1 MTAAYKIALAAAAML
16 LVLVVALLLM
26 TSDDGAD
33 PAATGDD
40 GVAARGGPEAG
51 VPDFPRQVDRPEREP
66 TVTFGEAVLPGD
78 DDTPGGGAA
87 GNSLTIG
94 RAAAGSDPFEMQ
106 ASPLYADTRTLTG
119 DADGPRSR
127 DEAIDL
133 LEPDADANDARVDPL
148 PDLVAED
155 DTLAAAPLDG
165 GLTLG
170 PTDAVDR
177 TRIADALGEAEPARD
192 RDVVST
198 ALPLPVEPVDDEPE
212 PTPRTPQPAT
222 THTIASGETF
232 SRIAVRLYGDE
243 KYWVAI
249 AQANPLIDPERLR
262 VGQEIRLPSPA
273 EVADNAAPAASD
285 LPDGRTT
292 YTVKSGDSLSEI
304 AQQFYGNATQ
314 WRRIHEANRSLIGSD
329 PTDLRAGMKLT
340 IPPPNEG
347 AR

>member
-33 PAATGDD
+33 PAAAGEEGKVATRGD
-40 GVAARGGPEAG
+40 AEAG
-51 VPDFPRQVDRPEREP
+51 VPDLPRQVDRPEREP

-87 GNSLTIG
+87 GSSLTIG

-133 LEPDADANDARVDPL
+133 LEPDADANDARIDPL
-148 PDLVAED
+148 PDLVAEG
-155 DTLAAAPLDG
+155 DTLAAGPLND

-177 TRIADALGEAEPARD
+177 TRIADALGEAEPTRD
-192 RDVVST
+192 AD
-198 ALPLPVEPVDDEPE
+198 PVPAPPAPPVDDEPE
-212 PTPRTPQPAT
+212 PTPPAPQPAT

-273 EVADNAAPAASD
+273 EVAGSAAPAASD
-285 LPDGRTT
+285 LPGGRTT

-314 WRRIHEANRSLIGSD
+314 WRRIHDANRSLIGSD

-340 IPPPNEG
+340 IPPPDEG